1 MLRLLLSILFLL
13 ALQAPLR
20 AGVPDFSG
28 ISAGE
33 AEEFLPV
40 GQAFQLKSA
49 PDGANGIRLEWKVAP
64 GYALYKDRIA
74 AGVTRPA
81 GVTLAALEFHSA
93 SVLKDDPSFG
103 RVAVFHDE
111 AKASLRLAAV
121 PVDAAGKPV
130 TVWLR
135 YQGCAD
141 AGLCYPPQTVALTVA
156 RPMAAAGP
164 VAPIDTGAST
174 PIRPAGNAATVFA
187 RLPASAVATPAP
199 SSAASAPAAAATGK
213 AALPSAARGLEDAG
227 GIAGF
232 LGQASLPL
240 IVLTFFVLGLGL
252 TFTPCVFPMMPILS
266 GLIAGDDSGNMGTGR
281 AFRLSLAY
289 VLGMATTY
297 ALVGTLVGYFG
308 ARANVQLWLQT
319 PVVLI
324 VFAFVFVLLSLSMF
338 GFYELQLPSFLRDH
352 LNNLTHKQKGGRLLG
367 VFIMGI
373 LSALV
378 VSPCVSAPLAG
389 TLVYISTTG
398 NAVLGGLALLALGL
412 GMGAPLVLIG
422 TTGGKLLPRAGN
434 WMLVVKAVFGVSL
447 LAVAIWLVARVVP
460 GEVTLVLWA
469 LLLGIS
475 GIYMGAFEAAAMGWP
490 RMAKGI
496 GLSLVLYAA
505 FLFAGAATGQDDPL
519 HPLGS
524 FAHAAVAPSATLP
537 QQLQFQR
544 VTSEVQLR
552 AALAAAA
559 KEGKGAVV
567 DFYADWCAACQVME
581 RTTFRDPA
589 VMSALAPRV
598 RIQMDLSENTDE
610 QRRLL
615 DTFHLYG
622 PPALL
627 FYDVK
632 GNEENALRVQS
643 EISAEHLRA
652 RLGA

>member
-1 MLRLLLSILFLL
+1 MLRMLLSILLL
-13 ALQAPLR
+13 LSLQTPLR
-20 AGVPDFSG
+20 AEVPDFSG

-40 GQAFQLKSA
+40 EQAFRLKSE
-49 PDGANGIRLEWKVAP
+49 PDGANGLKLEWKVAP

-81 GVTLAALEFHSA
+81 GVTLAPLDFRSA

-111 AKASLRLAAV
+111 ARAVLRLAGV
-121 PVDAAGKPV
+121 PAQAAGRPV

-141 AGLCYPPQTVALTVA
+141 AGLCYPPQTVQLTLDRPLAVA
-156 RPMAAAGP
+156 AGETPVAEAAA
-164 VAPIDTGAST
+164 AME
-174 PIRPAGNAATVFA
+174 
-187 RLPASAVATPAP
+187 
-199 SSAASAPAAAATGK
+199 APAATAAAAPATASVSAAPAGTLPGK
-213 AALPSAARGLEDAG
+213 QALPSRERGLEDAG

-240 IVLTFFVLGLGL
+240 IVLTFFALGLGL

-266 GLIAGDDSGNMGTGR
+266 GLIAGDDSGNMSTGR

-324 VFAFVFVLLSLSMF
+324 GFAFVFVLLSLSMF

-352 LNNLTHKQKGGRLLG
+352 LNNLTNKQKGGRLLG

-398 NAVLGGLALLALGL
+398 DAVLGGLALLALGL

-469 LLLGIS
+469 LLFGLS

-490 RMAKGI
+490 RMAKGL
-496 GLSLVLYAA
+496 GLFLVLYAA

-537 QQLQFQR
+537 QQVAFQR
-544 VTSEVQLR
+544 VTSEAQLR

-559 KEGKGAVV
+559 QEGKGAVV

-589 VMSALAPRV
+589 VIAALAPRV

-622 PPALL
+622 PPAML
-627 FYDVK
+627 FFDAT
-632 GNEENALRVQS
+632 GEEEKDLRVQS

>member
-1 MLRLLLSILFLL
+1 MLRILLSILML
-13 ALQAPLR
+13 AGLAAPLQA
-20 AGVPDFSG
+20 ADVPDFSAVG
-28 ISAGE
+28 GDE
-33 AEEFLPV
+33 TEEFLPV
-40 GQAFQLKSA
+40 EQAFRLQ
-49 PDGANGIRLEWKVAP
+49 IRPAGDNALALDWKIAP
-64 GYALYKDRIA
+64 GYALYKDRLAI
-74 AGVTRPA
+74 GVTRPA
-81 GVTLAALEFHSA
+81 GVTLAPLAFRSP
-93 SVLKDDPSFG
+93 SVFKQDPSFG

-111 AKASLRLAAV
+111 LKATLRLDLVPAA
-121 PVDAAGKPV
+121 AAGKPV
-130 TVWLR
+130 DVWVR

-141 AGLCYPPQTVALTVA
+141 AGLCYPPQTVKLTLPAPV
-156 RPMAAAGP
+156 AAA
-164 VAPIDTGAST
+164 AST
-174 PIRPAGNAATVFA
+174 
-187 RLPASAVATPAP
+187 
-199 SSAASAPAAAATGK
+199 SSPVGAASAPGAIAPATPATAAATV
-213 AALPSAARGLEDAG
+213 ALAPPPAAVMASQSREALPARERGLEDAG

-240 IVLTFFVLGLGL
+240 ILLTFFALGLGL

-319 PVVLI
+319 PVVLFG
-324 VFAFVFVLLSLSMF
+324 FAFVFVLLSLSMF
-338 GFYELQLPSFLRDH
+338 GFYELQLPSFLRDR
-352 LNNLTHKQKGGRLLG
+352 LDNLSRQQKGGRLLG

-398 NAVLGGLALLALGL
+398 DAVLGGLALLALGL

-434 WMLVVKAVFGVSL
+434 WMLAVKAVFGVSL

-460 GEVTLVLWA
+460 GQVTLVLWA
-469 LLLGIS
+469 LLFGIS
-475 GIYMGAFEAAAMGWP
+475 GVFMGAFEAAAMGWS
-490 RMAKGI
+490 RLWKGI
-496 GLSLVLYAA
+496 GLFLVLYAA
-505 FLFAGAATGQDDPL
+505 FLLAGAATGQDDPL

-524 FAHAAVAPSATLP
+524 FAHEAVAPTATLP
-537 QQLQFQR
+537 QQVRFQR
-544 VTSEVQLR
+544 VTTEVQLR
-552 AALAAAA
+552 AALDAAA

-581 RTTFRDPA
+581 RSTFREPGVIA
-589 VMSALAPRV
+589 ALEPRM
-598 RIQMDLSENTDE
+598 RIQVDLSENTGE

-615 DTFHLYG
+615 EAFHLYG
-622 PPALL
+622 PPAML
-627 FYDVK
+627 FFDGSGEEEK
-632 GNEENALRVQS
+632 GLRVQS
-643 EISAEHLRA
+643 EITADHLRA

>member
-1 MLRLLLSILFLL
+1 MLRVLLTFLML
-13 ALQAPLR
+13 LGLTGPLR
-20 AGVPDFSG
+20 AADVPDFSAV
-28 ISAGE
+28 AGE
-33 AEEFLPV
+33 EEFLPV
-40 GQAFQLKSA
+40 EQAFHFKAA
-49 PDGANGIRLEWKVAP
+49 PDGKNGLRLEWKIAP
-64 GYALYKDRIA
+64 GYALYKDRLA
-74 AGVTRPA
+74 TGVTRPA
-81 GVTLAALEFHSA
+81 GVTLAPLAFASPSA
-93 SVLKDDPSFG
+93 FKQDPSFG
-103 RVAVFHDE
+103 RVAVFHDQL
-111 AKASLRLAAV
+111 KATLRLDAV
-121 PVDAAGKPV
+121 PAAAAGKPV
-130 TVWLR
+130 ELWVR

-141 AGLCYPPQTVALTVA
+141 AGLCYPPQTVKLTLS
-156 RPMAAAGP
+156 
-164 VAPIDTGAST
+164 APE
-174 PIRPAGNAATVFA
+174 AATGSA
-187 RLPASAVATPAP
+187 APAVTAASATPAPVAVATPA
-199 SSAASAPAAAATGK
+199 ATAAPAAAPVAATPAAKAAQGK
-213 AALPSAARGLEDAG
+213 EALPSKDRGLEDAG

-232 LGQASLPL
+232 LGHASLPL
-240 IVLTFFVLGLGL
+240 ILLTFFALGLGL

-266 GLIAGDDSGNMGTGR
+266 GLIAGDDSGQMSTGR

-324 VFAFVFVLLSLSMF
+324 GFAFVFVLLSLSMF
-338 GFYELQLPSFLRDH
+338 GFYELQLPSFLRDR
-352 LNNLTHKQKGGRLLG
+352 LDNLSRQQKGGRMLG

-398 NAVLGGLALLALGL
+398 DAILGGLALLALGL

-469 LLLGIS
+469 LLFGIS

-490 RMAKGI
+490 RMAKGL
-496 GLSLVLYAA
+496 GLFFVLYAA

-524 FAHAAVAPSATLP
+524 FAHEAVAPTATLP
-537 QQLQFQR
+537 QQVRFQR
-544 VTSEVQLR
+544 VSTEVQLR
-552 AALAAAA
+552 AALDAAA

-589 VMSALAPRV
+589 VIAALEPRV
-598 RIQMDLSENTDE
+598 RIQMDLSENTAE

-615 DTFHLYG
+615 ETFHLYG
-622 PPALL
+622 PPAML
-627 FYDVK
+627 FFDAK
-632 GNEENALRVQS
+632 GEEEKDLRVQS

-652 RLGA
+652 RLGG